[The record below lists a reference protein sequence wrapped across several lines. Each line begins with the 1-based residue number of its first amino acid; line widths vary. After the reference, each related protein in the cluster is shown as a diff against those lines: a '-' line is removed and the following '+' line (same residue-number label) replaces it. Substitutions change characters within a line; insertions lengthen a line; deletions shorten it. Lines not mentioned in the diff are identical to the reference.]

1 MPTKVSKENEPWI
14 AIENDETSAPLGNPL
29 SIAFRLST
37 TESFKNCTGDFL
49 YKLWMDCFRDFVQ
62 EFSCE
67 TLDDISSIISLQ
79 KKSLRNLFMDYYRN
93 PSRVS
98 EKSSTN
104 SFQIIPPTI
113 P

>member
-49 YKLWMDCFRDFVQ
+49 CKLWMDCFRDFVQ

-79 KKSLRNLFMDYYRN
+79 KN
-93 PSRVS
+93 PS
-98 EKSSTN
+98 EISSW
-104 SFQIIPPTI
+104 IITETLPGSPKNLPRI
-113 P
+113 PFR